1 MTNNWKTIISDE
13 VFEEAKTL
21 KFTEEETNYLKK
33 VNHKFPESLNDFM
46 EIYDNIM
53 TITESQVTMYID
65 TEERTITFTYE

>member
-13 VFEEAKTL
+13 VFEEAKNL
-21 KFTEEETNYLKK
+21 EFTEEEINYLEK